1 MKKEDFFI
9 QGLQAGKDFKQ
20 ITKEWSESPYSLH
33 REKSVKQKLE
43 EAVLTG
49 VVYDEDTLSSFID
62 DNGSVNDKKFKAEY
76 MRQVR
81 LALRAAEIG
90 IRALTEMR
98 NDG

>member
-9 QGLQAGKDFKQ
+9 HGLQAGQDFKT
-20 ITKEWSESPYSLH
+20 ITKAWADCPYSLH

-49 VVYDEDTLSSFID
+49 IVYDEDTLSEFID
-62 DNGSVNDKKFKAEY
+62 ANGSVNDKKFKAEY
-76 MRQVR
+76 MRQVS

-98 NDG
+98 NHG